1 VLTIQGWLVVITAV
15 LMVAAGR
22 LFGIVELYVL
32 GAGAAALAVGALVTV
47 ARARLRLSVDRELH
61 PPRVHAG
68 SPSRVELHVA
78 NRAKRRT
85 PMLTLRDPVGEGRS
99 ATVVVAPLPPEGDVR
114 ATYRLPTERR
124 GILRVG
130 PLSVQVTDPFGLASV
145 SAMAAAQ
152 VELTV
157 WPAIDDVPPVPHTTG
172 DDPHGGTDHPNAL
185 TSAGEDFYA
194 LRAYVMGDDLRHV
207 HWRSTA
213 RRDELMVRQDEMPWQ
228 GRVTIVLDTRAAAH
242 SEVTFEQ
249 AVSAAASIVVA
260 CGRRRYLL
268 RLVTTGG
275 HDTGTGAGTAHL
287 DQLLEILAT
296 VTLDRDGD
304 LGRTAAALRRARGGG
319 SLTVLLGDAGD
330 EQHAVA
336 SLRRSFLHATVLSF
350 QQGDD
355 RPFPERWRVA
365 LRTRPGAV
373 LR

>member
-1 VLTIQGWLVVITAV
+1 MLTIQGWLVVMTAV
-15 LMVAAGR
+15 VLVAAGR
-22 LFGIVELYVL
+22 LFGIVELYIL
-32 GAGAAALAVGALVTV
+32 GAGAAALAIGALLTV
-47 ARARLRLSVDRELH
+47 ARARLHLSVDRELH
-61 PPRVHAG
+61 PPRVHCG
-68 SPSRVELHVA
+68 SPSRVELRVA
-78 NRAKRRT
+78 SRSRRRS

-99 ATVVVAPLPPEGDVR
+99 ATVVVAPLPPDGDVR

-130 PLSVQVTDPFGLASV
+130 PLSVQVSDPFGLASV
-145 SAMAAAQ
+145 SALAAPT

-185 TSAGEDFYA
+185 TGAGDDFYA
-194 LRAYVMGDDLRHV
+194 LRAYVVGDDLRHV

-242 SEVTFEQ
+242 SEATFEQ

-260 CGRRRYLL
+260 SGRRQYLL

-275 HDTGTGAGTAHL
+275 DDTGSGAGGAHVER
-287 DQLLEILAT
+287 LLEILAT
-296 VTLDRDGD
+296 VTLDRASD
-304 LGRTAAALRRARGGG
+304 LGRTAAALRRARDGG
-319 SLTVLLGDAGD
+319 SLVVLLGTAGD

-336 SLRRSFLHATVLSF
+336 TLRRSFLHATVLSF
-350 QQGDD
+350 QRGDD

-365 LRTRPGAV
+365 LRTRAGS